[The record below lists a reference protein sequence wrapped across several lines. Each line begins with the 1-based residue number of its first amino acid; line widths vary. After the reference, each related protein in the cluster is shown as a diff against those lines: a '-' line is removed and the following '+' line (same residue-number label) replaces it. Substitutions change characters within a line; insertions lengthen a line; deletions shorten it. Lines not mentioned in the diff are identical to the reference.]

1 MAKKKISALNSL
13 LKSKFETAVKDVH
26 KPLKVIPSGSLI
38 LDKIMGV
45 GGYPMGRVT
54 EVYGPYSSGKTTIA
68 LQAIRNC
75 QKVYGKVSLFM
86 DFERSFNKGHAEAVG
101 VTLDETCIVLVPD
114 HLEHGESILQE
125 IFEDGD
131 TGSEIGLIVFDSVSA
146 MQPKVIV
153 EGDAESKTMGAQARE
168 LARFMSKYSKWV
180 AKYDI
185 ATIVLNQERT
195 NIKTSQ
201 YEPGPSILSSGGK
214 ALQFY
219 NSIKIHLKQ
228 ISYEDFSWL
237 NPLTGKT
244 EKKKKTS
251 IVRATCMKNKVAE
264 PFQRG
269 DIIMTFGKGV
279 DNGSAI
285 INIAIIEGR
294 VSKSG
299 AMYTFTDISGKEEK
313 IRGKDNVVSW
323 FEERPKELKA
333 LEDWFK
339 GTSLERDEE
348 AETHSA
354 MMESGAPVE
363 DDFNVRE

>member
-219 NSIKIHLKQ
+219 NSTKIHLKQ
-228 ISYEDFSWL
+228 I
-237 NPLTGKT
+237 
-244 EKKKKTS
+244 
-251 IVRATCMKNKVAE
+251 
-264 PFQRG
+264 
-269 DIIMTFGKGV
+269 
-279 DNGSAI
+279 
-285 INIAIIEGR
+285 
-294 VSKSG
+294 
-299 AMYTFTDISGKEEK
+299 
-313 IRGKDNVVSW
+313 
-323 FEERPKELKA
+323 
-333 LEDWFK
+333 
-339 GTSLERDEE
+339 
-348 AETHSA
+348 
-354 MMESGAPVE
+354 
-363 DDFNVRE
+363 